1 MESHSSPLAEGEI
14 PSIQKETQKDMQNRR
29 EFLGNAA
36 RLLGA
41 AVIGKPACVL
51 GAEMAEGPIRRNAA
65 KRGATANTQDEIPSF
80 VMEQAAETFQ
90 RLEEWRGDE
99 ETLLFPILTDVHT
112 QDKETWRHIGWMVE
126 TDKIFHYDFM
136 ANLGDIGLNLGS
148 PHSNANYSDQ
158 ILKLTQEQMMRY
170 KGPFIYAAG
179 NHDWDG
185 GEGRHLTSQNLHD
198 TFQRY
203 WTGKYKKYYH
213 IVDGKVYGYYD
224 IPKKNVRVIILNSQ
238 GTETIGEYYT
248 YGNEQLEWLI
258 GLLKET
264 KPGTHLVL
272 LSHYMPHWIG
282 RWTSVE
288 NVVRPT
294 CEILLHILQDF
305 AERKRG
311 AEQGIEWDFTEAQ
324 GILAGL
330 FCGDSH
336 ANLQVRDH
344 GVNYYITQG
353 LGPVSPSSLLYGQ
366 KHADFDY
373 QTTLCCDVI
382 AIKPAS
388 RQVKSFRIGAGGKR
402 MDMEFS
408 YAEQEARPQADLLD
422 ITFAKSGAATDI
434 SPMVN
439 RISKTGFPA
448 AVFDNEL
455 GQYVY
460 DGTRSEWGTAPDR
473 YHYFDMQDK
482 IWNQITDGFS
492 LECYVR
498 PSWSGEERP
507 SSWCSILGY
516 QQNGGFGMVVGS
528 DGKWLFQPHIGGRY
542 VNLKSDAQTVKDRWT
557 HLVATWNRESGKAS
571 LYVDGMLA
579 AQTDCPGEL
588 KAPDSSFRR
597 CFLGCDLRGADGAA
611 EAAFRGQIATLRL
624 YRDAFT
630 PNEVAKLFET
640 ATGLPVVQ
648 VPRERQSVHEGTY
661 NLLGQNVQSYQHG
674 VYIHNGKKILVK

>member
-1 MESHSSPLAEGEI
+1 
-14 PSIQKETQKDMQNRR
+14 MQNRR

-41 AVIGKPACVL
+41 AVIGKPASML
-51 GAEMAEGPIRRNAA
+51 GAEMAEGPLHSNT
-65 KRGATANTQDEIPSF
+65 ATGISTPGTTQDEIPSF
-80 VMEQAAETFQ
+80 VLEQAEETFK
-90 RLEEWRGDE
+90 RYEEWRGDE

-112 QDKETWRHIGWMVE
+112 QDKDTWRHIGWMVE

-148 PHSNANYSDQ
+148 PHSSASYSDQ
-158 ILKLTQEQMMRY
+158 ILNLTQQQMMRY
-170 KGPFIYAAG
+170 KGLFLYVAG

-185 GEGRHLTSQNLHD
+185 GEGRHLTSQYLHD
-198 TFQRY
+198 MFQLP
-203 WTGKYKKYYH
+203 WTGRYKENYH
-213 IVDGKVYGYYD
+213 IVEGKVYGYYD
-224 IPKKNVRVIILNSQ
+224 IPEKHVRIIILNSQ

-248 YGNEQLEWLI
+248 YGKEQMEWLI
-258 GLLKET
+258 GLLGET
-264 KPGTHLVL
+264 RPDMNL
-272 LSHYMPHWIG
+272 LLFSHYMPHWIG

-288 NVVRPT
+288 NIVRPT
-294 CEILLHILQDF
+294 CEILQHVLQDF
-305 AERKRG
+305 AERKKG
-311 AEQGIEWDFTEAQ
+311 AEQGVEWDFTEAQ
-324 GILAGL
+324 GMLAGL

-336 ANLQVRDH
+336 ANLQVKDH

-353 LGPVSPSSLLYGQ
+353 LGPVGASNLLYGQ

-373 QTTLCCDVI
+373 KTTLCCDVI
-382 AIKPAS
+382 AVKLKS
-388 RQVKSFRIGAGGKR
+388 REIKSFRIGAGGKR

-408 YAEQEARPQADLLD
+408 YAAQEVRPQADLLD

-439 RISKTGFPA
+439 RISKAGFPA
-448 AVFDNEL
+448 AVFDEEV
-455 GQYVY
+455 GRYVY
-460 DGTRSEWGTAPDR
+460 DGTRSEWGAVPDR

-507 SSWCSILGY
+507 ASWCSILGY
-516 QQNGGFGMVVGS
+516 QQTGGFGMVVGS
-528 DGKWLFQPHIGGRY
+528 DGKWLFQPHIGGKY
-542 VNLKSDAQTVKDRWT
+542 VNLKCADLVVKDKWT
-557 HLVATWNRESGKAS
+557 HLVGTWNREGGKAC
-571 LYVDGMLA
+571 LYVDGVLA
-579 AQTDCPGEL
+579 AQANCPGEL

-597 CFLGCDLRGADGAA
+597 CFVGCDLRGADGAA

-630 PNEVAKLFET
+630 AQEVAGLFET
-640 ATGLPVVQ
+640 ATGLTALQAPET
-648 VPRERQSVHEGTY
+648 RHSTDEGTY
-661 NLLGQNVQSYQHG
+661 NLLGQNVGHPRHG
-674 VYIHNGKKILVK
+674 IYIKNGKKILVK